1 MRAFALVLIALTVAT
16 APKGAEAQRQLGPDQ
31 KLLEDIYVQGVWQD
45 FYAGNPKPL
54 HELQKSIDSS
64 VEKATAPPAG
74 PLRFFYHSSS
84 DEVRV
89 PRTDR
94 RVSGSYPSCGQGTP
108 QLGDD
113 VKTYLTALGAL
124 ATAVDKFF
132 GTGFLAKG
140 IAGLISTAIGNAN
153 LYQTE
158 ANCANMCTL
167 VPAQVPES
175 ALNIET
181 YYRIESGP
189 LVKRTAPSDFGEW
202 SHIEKPVV
210 SQGTVKHGI
219 KAQDPLRQKARDEQT
234 CEMRLV
240 CSRVRNWSAHRDISA
255 KIDVHF
261 DADPSY
267 GKMCVD
273 YTMASDSVKDALIS
287 RHMEPDRAKA
297 YFNAWTKQ
305 FTF

>member
-1 MRAFALVLIALTVAT
+1 MRAIVLCFMALPLAT
-16 APKGAEAQRQLGPDQ
+16 APLSAQAQHQFGPDQ
-31 KLLEDIYVQGVWQD
+31 KLLADIYVQGVWQD
-45 FYAGNPKPL
+45 FYAGDPKPL
-54 HELQKSIDSS
+54 HDLQKSIDVS
-64 VEKATAPPAG
+64 VQKATTPPAG

-84 DEVRV
+84 DEVRI
-89 PRTDR
+89 PRTER
-94 RVSGSYPSCGQGTP
+94 RVSGAYPSCGQGTA

-113 VKTYLTALGAL
+113 VQEYLTALGGL
-124 ATAVDKFF
+124 ATAVDRLF
-132 GTGFLAKG
+132 GTGVLAKV

-158 ANCANMCTL
+158 ANCADICTL
-167 VPAQVPES
+167 VPAQVPEA
-175 ALNIET
+175 ALFIET
-181 YYRIESGP
+181 YYRVDSGP
-189 LVKRTAPSDFGEW
+189 LMKRRAPSDFGEW

-210 SQGTVKHGI
+210 SHGTVKHGI

-255 KIDVHF
+255 KIDVYF

-273 YTMASDSVKDALIS
+273 YTMASDDVQDALITDN
-287 RHMEPDRAKA
+287 MERDRAKA
-297 YFNAWTKQ
+297 YFDAWSEH